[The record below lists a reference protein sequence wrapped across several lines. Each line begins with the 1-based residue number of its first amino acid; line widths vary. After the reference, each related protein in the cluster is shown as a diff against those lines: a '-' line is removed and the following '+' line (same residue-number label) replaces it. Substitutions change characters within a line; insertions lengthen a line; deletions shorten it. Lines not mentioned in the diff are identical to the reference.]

1 MKYYEEDAYGRKQ
14 EISKSKYYSIARR
27 ENAHVTIHTNN
38 GRKVARSVRLK

>member
-1 MKYYEEDAYGRKQ
+1 MKYYNEDAYGRKQ

-38 GRKVARSVRLK
+38 GRIVARSVRLK